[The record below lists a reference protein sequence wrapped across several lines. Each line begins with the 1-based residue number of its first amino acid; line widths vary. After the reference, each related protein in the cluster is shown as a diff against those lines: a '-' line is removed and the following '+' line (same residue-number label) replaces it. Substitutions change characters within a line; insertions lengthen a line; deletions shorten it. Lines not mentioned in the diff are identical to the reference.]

1 MARKVYEL
9 LPKGL
14 EHNGAKDK
22 HTEGSFEVLHNLSNE
37 DGAIKPIL
45 PPRSIAS
52 LQRHDEILIVHSTAK
67 YKHFIIKN
75 GTQLFF
81 SKDYDLT
88 SRIPIECNRIG
99 TLDIKS
105 VQAIGN
111 TLVVLDNEGIKYLL
125 WKDGKYQE
133 LTELPDL
140 NLVFS
145 LDGGK
150 TKFRYAPGVYK
161 ENDPDPQ
168 MEETTSVL
176 GGCNRLIA
184 EAHKDGRFV
193 FPFLV
198 RYALRLFDGSLVKHG
213 PPVLMTPSTYPA
225 VPDLIRVSGKDKK
238 SGKDAYIV
246 LGSRL
251 TDYGLQYKSLDSSTT
266 FSKWG
271 DIVKSVEIYVSAPIY
286 NYDQSADKHAMTKR
300 MQAAV
305 YSGSGLYND
314 YYDIIKD
321 FPDAWCPI
329 SSLPLNEQKEIDDW
343 AASDPDVKK
352 LTILFSTTGLD
363 YQIGSGPSRP
373 ISRVVEEVKT
383 EGRFYLLKSIPI
395 DQIKTSTTTIE
406 TTGID
411 LSAIVTRPLMVDD
424 YDSHDQLI
432 PEKAFVYNGRLNIA
446 NVKKKLFGGFSDLS
460 VHGISSGGSS
470 PASSSLL
477 YKNGNDLRRM
487 TLKGGGLPDSG
498 YFYFP
503 LPSASSVVSGN
514 KIMQLEPHATLNGAV
529 SFNGFKHEGTVVGYN
544 YGQNVPVEKDSYVDM
559 PSKIYTSAVGNP
571 FYFPLGGINTVGTG
585 EILGMASATKAI
597 SLGQYGQFPLYV
609 FSTEG
614 VWAMSVAGDG
624 SFSARH
630 PLTRDVCT
638 NPSSITPID
647 DAVVFTTDRGLML
660 LSGSEVMRISTAIE
674 NDLRGQ
680 KPDSIGGGTGFF
692 PDGKLA
698 VENLRNYLKKAYVY
712 YVYSKQRLIVSNP
725 EHDYAYVYSLSN
737 QSWSTMTNLFGKPVP
752 DYPNMYAIS
761 RNDNKLYN
769 LGLDD
774 EDALVDIQFVT
785 NTFAPSYPYR
795 STIYKVV
802 LKGYF
807 SDGVLDGCLALQGQ
821 RSDRRMALLNRVKGH
836 YMSGRGGSGYPRHC
850 ISGFG
855 NMRGY
860 DEIDSIL
867 CEYVPKQTNK
877 IR

>member
-45 PPRSIAS
+45 PPINIAS
-52 LQRHDEILIVHSTAK
+52 LQKHDEILIVHSTAK

-75 GTQLFF
+75 GTQLSF

-88 SRIPIECNRIG
+88 SRTPIECNRIG
-99 TLDIKS
+99 TLEIKS
-105 VQAIGN
+105 AQAIGN

-145 LDGGK
+145 LDGEK
-150 TKFRYAPGVYK
+150 TKFRYAPGTYK

-168 MEETTSVL
+168 TDETTSVL

-446 NVKKKLFGGFSDLS
+446 NVKKKIFGGFSDLS
-460 VHGISSGGSS
+460 VHGTSSGGSS

-498 YFYFP
+498 YFYYP
-503 LPSASSVVSGN
+503 LPSASSVVSGD

-529 SFNGFKHEGTVVGYN
+529 SFNGFNHKGTVVGNN
-544 YGQNVPVEKDSYVDM
+544 YGQEVPVEKDSYVDM

-597 SLGQYGQFPLYV
+597 SQGQYGQFPLYV

-624 SFSARH
+624 TFSARH

-674 NDLRGQ
+674 NDLRGR

-698 VENLRNYLKKAYVY
+698 VENLRDYLRKANVY

-725 EHDYAYVYSLSN
+725 EHDYAYVYSLAN
-737 QSWSTMTNLFGKPVP
+737 QFWSTMTNLFGKPVP

-761 RNDNKLYN
+761 RNDDKLYN

-807 SDGVLDGCLALQGQ
+807 SDSVLDGCLALQGQ

-867 CEYVPKQTNK
+867 CEYVSKQINK